1 LNKKVLDKDKLIEEL
16 FKRIEALTLRV
27 KQLELE
33 NAELRARLNSNS
45 RNSSRQPSSD
55 GYRKKPA
62 F

>member
-45 RNSSRQPSSD
+45 RNSSRPPSSD

>member
-27 KQLELE
+27 EQLELE

-45 RNSSRQPSSD
+45 RNSSRPPSSD